1 MDHYFSSKPSST
13 YSQAS
18 NISRGYKG
26 GSYKQEPFILTAVAI
41 QDHILQNLQ
50 LQQLSLTPQMKGPK
64 RMKETGSKR
73 TVSKNPGKPVVDT
86 GIRRKVIKNTK
97 KPAIEEEYV
106 LDPAPPPLTLAQ
118 KLGIVGA
125 PALPLTHEEWIK
137 VKQRSVDQGDSLQPC
152 VICKEEF
159 GIHPQVLLS
168 CSHVFHRACLEAFE
182 RFTGRK
188 TCPMC
193 RRNQYQTRVIYDG
206 ARLYK
211 AKCATRIQACWR
223 GYIVRKWYKQLRQTI
238 PPKNPKLRRK
248 FFEEKFTEVTDRLLR
263 SFSTNIEVFFNEI
276 DHSLANS
283 RKVLRQVEGSR
294 ASQISE
300 EEWERIQIKAA
311 RQEISDCPICIMP
324 LCYSSDTQ
332 RNGQLLRPVVLLSCS
347 HVFHQACLHAF
358 EEFTVG
364 EPYICPLCR
373 STYQKKL
380 LPI

>member
-248 FFEEKFTEVTDRLLR
+248 FFEEK
-263 SFSTNIEVFFNEI
+263 
-276 DHSLANS
+276 
-283 RKVLRQVEGSR
+283 K
-294 ASQISE
+294 
-300 EEWERIQIKAA
+300 
-311 RQEISDCPICIMP
+311 
-324 LCYSSDTQ
+324 
-332 RNGQLLRPVVLLSCS
+332 
-347 HVFHQACLHAF
+347 
-358 EEFTVG
+358 
-364 EPYICPLCR
+364 
-373 STYQKKL
+373 
-380 LPI
+380 